1 MTTTRMR
8 VTRALTGAV
17 LLSLLGACAGNA
29 DSATTPAS
37 TFAPAQPVGVRNPA
51 QIPSAAAGAPSNC
64 DVRHSS
70 LRPGSGNPATGP
82 AVSAIRSRGRLV
94 VGVDQNTYLFGYRDP
109 ASGQIVGFDVDIL
122 REVAFDLFGDRN
134 AIQFVAITSAQRIPA
149 IQNNQVD
156 LVAETMTITCERL
169 QQVDFSSVYFE
180 AGQRVLVSKDST
192 ATGIADLGGK
202 TVCAADGSTSIRNI
216 ATAASK
222 PIPVSVPDWTDCLVL
237 LQQGQVAA
245 ISTDDTILQGLAAQ
259 DPNVKLVGD
268 KFTDEPY
275 GIAVNKN
282 ANDLLRFVNRTL
294 ERIRSDG
301 TWQAIYT
308 KELQAAAPSPPPAG
322 YRD

>member
-1 MTTTRMR
+1 MTTRRMR
-8 VTRALTGAV
+8 ATRALCGAV
-17 LLSLLGACAGNA
+17 LLSLIGACAGPA
-29 DSATTPAS
+29 AKTTAPAPS
-37 TFAPAQPVGVRNPA
+37 FAPAQPVGVNNPA
-51 QIPSAAAGAPSNC
+51 VIPSAAAGSQTNC
-64 DVRHSS
+64 DVRHAS
-70 LRPGSGNPATGP
+70 LRPGAGNAATGP
-82 AVSAIRSRGRLV
+82 TLSAIKGRGRLV

-134 AIQFVAITSAQRIPA
+134 AIQFTAISSAQRIPA
-149 IQNNQVD
+149 ILSNQVD
-156 LVAETMTITCERL
+156 LVAETMTINCDRL

-180 AGQRVLVSKDST
+180 AGQRVLVPKDST

-202 TVCAADGSTSIRNI
+202 NVCAADGSTSIRNI
-216 ATAASK
+216 ANAASK
-222 PIPVSVPDWTDCLVL
+222 PVAVSVPDWTDCLVL

-259 DPNVKLVGD
+259 DPNLKLVGD

-275 GIAVNKN
+275 GIAVSKN

-301 TWQAIYT
+301 TWAAIYT
-308 KELQAAAPSPPPAG
+308 KQLKAAAPNPPPAG

>member
-1 MTTTRMR
+1 MRNMRKR
-8 VTRALTGAV
+8 VTRALAGAV
-17 LLSLLGACAGNA
+17 LLASLAACAGTA
-29 DSATTPAS
+29 DRPAASAPS
-37 TFAPAQPVGVRNPA
+37 FAPAQPVGVKNPA
-51 QIPSAAAGAPSNC
+51 EIPSAAAGAQANC
-64 DVRHSS
+64 DVRRAS
-70 LRPGSGNPATGP
+70 LRPARGNPATGP
-82 AVSAIRSRGRLV
+82 TLSAIKSRGRLV

-134 AIQFVAITSAQRIPA
+134 AIQFTAITSAQRIPA
-149 IQNNQVD
+149 IVDKQVD
-156 LVAETMTITCERL
+156 LVAETMTITCDRL

-192 ATGIADLGGK
+192 VTGIGDLGGK

-222 PIPVSVPDWTDCLVL
+222 PIPVSVPAWTDCLVL

-245 ISTDDTILQGLAAQ
+245 VSTDDSILQGLAAQ
-259 DPNVKLVGD
+259 DPNVKMVGE

-275 GIAVNKN
+275 GIAVNKS
-282 ANDLLRFVNRTL
+282 ANDLLRFVNGTL

-308 KELQAAAPSPPPAG
+308 RQLKAPAPNPPPAG